1 VDYGPEFGTKGIA
14 TQEPPKVGSPYP
26 MLVPQVDVDGNDLP
40 GIRMPEIAVP
50 LATYLGWNF
59 MNERTGPTSELASL
73 TGSFIPF
80 ARTRADRKQTN
91 DPRPSVEER
100 YKSKDA
106 YLELI
111 AKSANDLAL
120 KGYVLKEDVP
130 RIVQQAGARWDWITG
145 NPH

>member
-1 VDYGPEFGTKGIA
+1 
-14 TQEPPKVGSPYP
+14 
-26 MLVPQVDVDGNDLP
+26 
-40 GIRMPEIAVP
+40 
-50 LATYLGWNF
+50 

-80 ARTRADRKQTN
+80 ARTRADRERAN
-91 DPRPSVEER
+91 DPRPSLEER

-120 KGYVLKEDVP
+120 KGYIMKEDVP